1 MVDVVTDTSYVNA
14 LVAADCVLVAVRLIE
29 HVVNSLVVFANPIAV
44 QSTDARCVQ
53 AAVDAVPEFLNIIIT
68 FAIGIGCT

>member
-29 HVVNSLVVFANPIAV
+29 HVVKGLVEVANPMVV
-44 QSTDARCVQ
+44 QSRVALWSH
-53 AAVDAVPEFLNIIIT
+53 AAVVRVVESANI
-68 FAIGIGCT
+68 A

>member
-29 HVVNSLVVFANPIAV
+29 HVVKGLVVLANPIAV
-44 QSTDARCVQ
+44 QSNVALSSH
-53 AAVDAVPEFLNIIIT
+53 AAVTAVP
-68 FAIGIGCT
+68 

>member
-29 HVVNSLVVFANPIAV
+29 HVVKALVAVTNPIV
-44 QSTDARCVQ
+44 TQSREA
-53 AAVDAVPEFLNIIIT
+53 L
-68 FAIGIGCT
+68 